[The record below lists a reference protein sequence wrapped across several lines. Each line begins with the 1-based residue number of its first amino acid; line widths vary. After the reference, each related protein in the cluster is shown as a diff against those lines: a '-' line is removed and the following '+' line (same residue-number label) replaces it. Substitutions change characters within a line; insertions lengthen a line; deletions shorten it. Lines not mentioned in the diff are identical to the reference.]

1 MGSTMLQL
9 VQQVTNELGVPTP
22 TYVTGNTSQDVIQI
36 NALMNAVGYEL
47 LRKADWQQLVKQNI
61 FTTVYT
67 QSNGYTTP
75 TSLTNNTIYGLDSS
89 VAALDSKYQVVG
101 TGVGNATYVSSV
113 VSAGGGLYNV
123 VVSQPLTSATSSEP
137 VTPTPALTSQFYY
150 NFYGAEY
157 LCQYGTGGLSG
168 IAVGQYVIGDYI
180 AEGTTVL
187 SYGYDELNEFW
198 YVQLSQPV
206 TDITVSGPYSVSFYN
221 SLPVAATYGTFYFQK
236 VKYPMP
242 SDYDATIP
250 RTHWDKSKRWEML
263 GPEDAQQWEWLLS
276 GYISTG
282 PRIRWRIF
290 QGMFQIWP
298 GTSTNE
304 LLGFEYRS
312 KAWAESADGD
322 AKNSFTADTDTCI
335 YPDRLVVLGTKLKYF
350 EAKGFDT
357 TAMYRDYLSELETC
371 IAQNTS
377 AANLSFAPRPGT
389 VLIGYDNIP
398 DSGYGN

>member
-9 VQQVTNELGVPTP
+9 VQQVTSELGVPTP
-22 TYVTGNTSQDVIQI
+22 TYVTGNTNQDVIQI

-47 LRKADWQQLVKQNI
+47 LRRADWQELVKQNI

-89 VAALDSKYQVVG
+89 VAALDDKYQVVG

-113 VSAGGGLYNV
+113 VSAGNGTYNV
-123 VVSQPLTSATSSEP
+123 TVNQPLTSATTTGT
-137 VTPTPALTSQFYY
+137 VTAAFTG
-150 NFYGAEY
+150 NFSLNYSGSNTLY
-157 LCQYGTGGLSG
+157 QYGGGGLSG
-168 IAVGQYVIGDYI
+168 VAVGQYVFGDNIPY
-180 AEGTTVL
+180 GTTVT
-187 SYGYDELNEFW
+187 GFAYDSGIGVW
-198 YVQLSQPV
+198 YVTLSE
-206 TDITVSGPYSVSFYN
+206 DVSTSTYIATEPVSFYSSISAFN
-221 SLPVAATYGTFYFQK
+221 TFTFQK

-312 KAWAESADGD
+312 KAWAESADGT

-335 YPDRLVVLGTKLKYF
+335 YPDRLIVLGTKLKYF
-350 EAKGFDT
+350 EGKGFDT
-357 TAMYRDYLSELETC
+357 TAMYRNYREELETC

-398 DSGYGN
+398 DSGYSAP